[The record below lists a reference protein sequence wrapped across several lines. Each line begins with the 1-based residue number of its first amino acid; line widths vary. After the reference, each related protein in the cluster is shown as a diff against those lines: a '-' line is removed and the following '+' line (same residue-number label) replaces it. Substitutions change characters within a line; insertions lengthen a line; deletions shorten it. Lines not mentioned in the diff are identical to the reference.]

1 MGLVLLRELAG
12 GSDRREAPDYWS
24 KPVSSRPT
32 PRGLIF
38 AGGCLSATVA
48 VVSCFWAAINYSL
61 WYSCLENPMD
71 RGAWRIKIHRVP
83 KSGTRLSMHL
93 HVHTESMSVVCVGV
107 SP

>member
-38 AGGCLSATVA
+38 ASGCLSATVA
-48 VVSCFWAAINYSL
+48 VVSCFWAAINDSL

-71 RGAWRIKIHRVP
+71 RGAWRIKIHRVA
-83 KSGTRLSMHL
+83 KSGTRLSTHL
-93 HVHTESMSVVCVGV
+93 HVHTE
-107 SP
+107 